1 MLPREGSPWESEV
14 HLGTEGARGL
24 IRKTFPKLAKA
35 KVEPLGEGW
44 DNAAFRVGD
53 DFVFRF
59 PRRQLG
65 AECLEHEIRVLP
77 SLPPLP
83 LPISAPTH
91 VGEPVDGFPWP
102 FAGYP
107 YLPGHPT
114 RIARVPEARRGDLAA
129 SIARFLVALHAIG
142 DEEGVSFGAPMD
154 TVARLDPAARVERLE
169 KRLDRLAGGG
179 LVDDAPSIRRSLRD
193 LTEGATPARVDTL
206 CHGDLGPR
214 HVLTDDSGAPTGV
227 VDWGDVHVGDPAVDL
242 SIAWSFA
249 KDAREAFFRAYGP
262 VDDDRRRLA
271 RFRAID
277 HSVSLAFWAHETDR
291 ADTLEGAL
299 ATLVNAGQD

>member
-53 DFVFRF
+53 EYVFRF
-59 PRRQLG
+59 PRRQIG
-65 AECLEHEIRVLP
+65 AECLEHEIHVLP
-77 SLPPLP
+77 ALPALP
-83 LPISAPTH
+83 LPISAPTLI
-91 VGEPVDGFPWP
+91 GKPIDGFPWP

-107 YLPGHPT
+107 YLPGRPT
-114 RIARVPEARRGDLAA
+114 SIGRIPEGKRVGLAT
-129 SIARFLVALHAIG
+129 SIARFLSALHAIRA
-142 DEEGVSFGAPMD
+142 EEAAALGAPPD
-154 TVARLDPAARVERLE
+154 SIGRVDPSGRVERME
-169 KRLDRLAGGG
+169 KRLVRLVEAG
-179 LVDDAPSIRRSLRD
+179 LVEDPAPIREALRD
-193 LTEGATPARVDTL
+193 IVDHAAAPRADAL

-214 HVLTDDSGAPTGV
+214 HVLTDEDGEATGV
-227 VDWGDVHVGDPAVDL
+227 VDWGDVHIGDPAVDL
-242 SIAWSFA
+242 SIAWSFGDEA
-249 KDAREAFFRAYGP
+249 RDALFAAYGP
-262 VDDDRRRLA
+262 VDESRRRLA

-291 ADTLEGAL
+291 ATTLHDAL
-299 ATLVNAGQD
+299 GTLANAARG

>member
-1 MLPREGSPWESEV
+1 MLPREDSPWESEV

-35 KVEPLGEGW
+35 RVEPLGEGW
-44 DNAAFRVGD
+44 DNAAFLVGD
-53 DFVFRF
+53 DYVFRF

-77 SLPPLP
+77 ALPALP

-91 VGEPVDGFPWP
+91 VGEPIDGFPWP

-107 YLPGHPT
+107 YLPGRPT
-114 RIARVPEARRGDLAA
+114 MIARVPEPRRVDLAE
-129 SIARFLVALHAIG
+129 SVARFLAALHAIG
-142 DEEGVSFGAPMD
+142 AEEGAALGAPLD
-154 TVARLDPAARVERLE
+154 TIARLDPSVRVERLE
-169 KRLDRLAGGG
+169 KRLARLAEAG
-179 LVDDAPSIRRSLRD
+179 LVEDAGAIRGSLKD
-193 LTEGATPARVDTL
+193 LAGQATPARVDTL

-214 HVLTDDSGAPTGV
+214 HVLTDDSGEATGV

-242 SIAWSFA
+242 SIAWSFPR
-249 KDAREAFFRAYGP
+249 DAREAFFRAYGP

-277 HSVSLAFWAHETDR
+277 HSASLAFWANETDR
-291 ADTLEGAL
+291 VGTLRDAL
-299 ATLVNAGQD
+299 GTLVNATRD

>member
-24 IRKTFPKLAKA
+24 IRKTFPKLGKA

-53 DFVFRF
+53 DLVFRF

-77 SLPPLP
+77 ALPPLP

-107 YLPGHPT
+107 YLPGRPT
-114 RIARVPEARRGDLAA
+114 LIARVPEARRSDLAA
-129 SIARFLVALHAIG
+129 SIGRFLVSLHAIG
-142 DEEGVSFGAPMD
+142 DEEGVALGAPLD
-154 TVARLDPAARVERLE
+154 SIARLDPSARVERLE
-169 KRLDRLAGGG
+169 KRLTRLAEAG
-179 LVDDAPSIRRSLRD
+179 LVDDAPAIRGSLRD
-193 LTEGATPARVDTL
+193 LAEGATPALADTL

-214 HVLTDDSGAPTGV
+214 HVLTDDSGEATGI
-227 VDWGDVHVGDPAVDL
+227 VDWGDLHVGDPAVDL

-249 KDAREAFFRAYGP
+249 KDARETFFRAYGP
-262 VDDDRRRLA
+262 VDDNRQRLA

-277 HSVSLAFWAHETDR
+277 HSVSLAFWANETDR
-291 ADTLEGAL
+291 ADTLHDAL
-299 ATLVNAGQD
+299 DTLGNAARD